1 MVYSITRTTIGSRLR
16 RSLAAYSRDR
26 QDPSERT
33 WSTGSLGAVLPHLAR
48 HTNSAPVA
56 PAVRHNSKPTNNR
69 SASSS
74 TPAKAPSPTSPNSRP
89 ASVCSPV
96 AYDPIAAL
104 MVAWVPHST
113 SPTTRPCGNAP
124 VPSPRPLLARPNA
137 ASLASILG
145 AVIELRYRRAGVD
158 CEVRTRRYP
167 RFRPPDL
174 RGSSAR
180 RPRWASH
187 CLAAPHDVR
196 RTVSGAPASRSCGN
210 PSGTTRRDS
219 AGGRRQPKP
228 FVELARLRSR
238 RQVEAADAIDG
249 DVPGHGTF
257 QLLRRP
263 SDDTPG
269 GLPRIEVSA

>member
-1 MVYSITRTTIGSRLR
+1 MRTSVE
-16 RSLAAYSRDR
+16 SF
-26 QDPSERT
+26 
-33 WSTGSLGAVLPHLAR
+33 V
-48 HTNSAPVA
+48 SAPGRLA
-56 PAVRHNSKPTNNR
+56 P
-69 SASSS
+69 
-74 TPAKAPSPTSPNSRP
+74 
-89 ASVCSPV
+89 
-96 AYDPIAAL
+96 
-104 MVAWVPHST
+104 
-113 SPTTRPCGNAP
+113 
-124 VPSPRPLLARPNA
+124 
-137 ASLASILG
+137 LASILG

-210 PSGTTRRDS
+210 RCGATRRDS

-269 GLPRIEVSA
+269 GLPRIEVSPRAVGKQSTKKPRPNSWPSLVCSD